1 MDEPTTALDMETR
14 KRVMNSI
21 RGAQQDLGKT
31 ILFTTHHLED
41 AENYADRV
49 VILKDGRIS
58 MSGNVEDLTKDSDQ
72 LFLVI
77 SGPIQ
82 EYKERIS
89 TILQRFLL
97 KN

>member
-77 SGPIQ
+77 SGPTQ
-82 EYKERIS
+82 EYKEQIS
-89 TILQRFLL
+89 TIL
-97 KN
+97 